1 MLMTTIIN
9 IITLAMA
16 IPIIIMMAIGD
27 IFVSVVISLTIIS
40 LIATPF
46 LLRYYYKLGQTKMKD
61 NEIPV
66 SKVNFTTR
74 NCIDSLI

>member
-1 MLMTTIIN
+1 MTIIIN
-9 IITLAMA
+9 VITLFTM

-27 IFVSVVISLTIIS
+27 ILVPVITSLTLIS
-40 LIATPF
+40 LIVTPF

>member
-1 MLMTTIIN
+1 MTIIIN
-9 IITLAMA
+9 VITLFTM

-27 IFVSVVISLTIIS
+27 ILVPVITSLTLIS
-40 LIATPF
+40 LIVTPF
-46 LLRYYYKLGQTKMKD
+46 LLRYYYKLGQIKTKD

>member
-1 MLMTTIIN
+1 MTTIIN

-27 IFVSVVISLTIIS
+27 ILVPVITSLTLIS
-40 LIATPF
+40 LIVTPF
-46 LLRYYYKLGQTKMKD
+46 LARYYYKLGQIKTKD

-66 SKVNFTTR
+66 GKVNFTAR

>member
-1 MLMTTIIN
+1 MTIIIN
-9 IITLAMA
+9 VITLFTM

-27 IFVSVVISLTIIS
+27 ILVPVIISLTLVS
-40 LIATPF
+40 LIVAPF
-46 LLRYYYKLGQTKMKD
+46 LIRYYYKLGQIKTKD

-66 SKVNFTTR
+66 NKVYFTTK